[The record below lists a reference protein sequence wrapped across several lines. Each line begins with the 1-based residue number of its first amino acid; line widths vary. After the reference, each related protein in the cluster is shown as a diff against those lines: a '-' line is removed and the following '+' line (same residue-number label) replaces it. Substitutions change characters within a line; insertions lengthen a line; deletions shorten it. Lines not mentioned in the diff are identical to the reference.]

1 MYRIGHG
8 YDSHIFT
15 EGKYITLAGVTIPF
29 EKGLQSHSDG
39 DVVVHSLCDAFL
51 GAASLGDMGQHF
63 PDSDQKYAGA
73 QSKVFLNI
81 VKGLVQEEG
90 FIICNTDTT
99 IVLEKPKLQK
109 YILNMRENLASEL
122 KLSASVISI
131 KAKTNEGMGFI
142 GAGEGIAAFSV
153 VMLKTDK

>member
-39 DVVVHSLCDAFL
+39 DVVIHSLCDAL
-51 GAASLGDMGQHF
+51 LVATSLGDMGQHF
-63 PDSDQKYAGA
+63 PDSDQQYAGA
-73 QSKVFLNI
+73 QSKVFLNT
-81 VKGLVQEEG
+81 VKELIQEKG
-90 FIICNTDTT
+90 FIICNIDTT

-109 YILNMRENLASEL
+109 YIENMRKNLGSEL
-122 KLSASVISI
+122 KLDTSVISI

-153 VMLKTDK
+153 VMLQADK